1 MRNIDYIRNLNLT
14 ELALFLMCDVRTVE
28 NPNCGRIKKIMG
40 VEMYDEKDCMKWLIT
55 ERI

>member
-28 NPNCGRIKKIMG
+28 NPNCGPIKKNYG
-40 VEMYDEKDCMKWLIT
+40 S
-55 ERI
+55 